1 MADFLR
7 NFYTGQDIADAAL
20 SPARKAQLLAQVDAG
35 GGGLV
40 SDIAWLLDTPGA
52 MVRGALSGTGAL
64 NALSQTSE
72 ERTDGRELLRQA
84 GLAGSEDNWGNFFGG
99 LATEVVLDPLSM
111 LSGPVKALSPAGK
124 LAAKSGLL
132 QRAPELLS
140 RKFIAT
146 GGAGMAPELA
156 ERAARSAGNLAGEVP
171 SRTSV
176 AGRPLIGRRA
186 AQRYGTLQD
195 LLDYADDPE
204 MARKSLLDA
213 VRGDEARLDALLP
226 RRLGGDLGIGLPLG
240 APKLSVNLPGGGA
253 YTDAMDSLMS
263 TIRWSPAGRAVSAV
277 FDNKVG
283 QATDAQS
290 QAIYSGADQARQ
302 RAQAEARRE
311 ATYQAARLYQTSPET
326 FTEEGN
332 RALGRLIE
340 QPAENAF
347 QSADDV
353 FASNHPAARQYVQW
367 WKERADELADEF
379 TEAGLRG
386 ARFSDPNVSGYLPRR
401 ADGLL
406 QQAGYNDPSLGR
418 VLSTL
423 TSDQAQRTGELMVPG
438 GRDVISFDLSRDPF
452 IAGGK
457 RLAKND
463 EEAAQYIAEKLFG
476 KRFNP
481 DDEGIRAFDQE
492 YAYGTKYWSKT
503 PDGRDVFS
511 PRAGAAQ
518 EFEAGGVGD
527 NWADT
532 RDWQDLFTEPGST
545 PYSKEQLKQA
555 RGLAQI
561 MHRLPDNVIKD
572 VPLFGQH
579 PTQTIA
585 RYMEGR
591 AGAKATMTAIYD
603 SLAASTNMDPANLAD
618 GGKHISMSEALQ
630 RVGGRNTAD
639 DVGEVG
645 AREQMR
651 SRLAQRIGADPDK
664 VDLSNLS
671 VSEDLVNKLTRA
683 REGFEQPQVA
693 ADFNRALSQ
702 YFRALKSGLL
712 SWPRRIV
719 RDMLSGAYSNWLEGA
734 LDVRALPV
742 VKQLWGAIA
751 GGPFVTGKDI
761 ARISAFDPQAVAY
774 LKTMPRYASKAADE
788 VAAEFYA
795 DLSASGLLDA
805 GRAMDREAIVSSG
818 NVADLLPGVDPQT
831 FLFGQNSAVRELA
844 SRNWNPFSTNYRT
857 GFVNLDFFDADKNPI
872 SRAGTKAGNLSDAI
886 NRLTGY
892 LSLLRQGVD
901 PMEAARRMKR
911 AHVDYASLTPV
922 ERYIRDNFVPFYA
935 YARNVTQ
942 EVLRQIAEQPGG
954 RYGQGL
960 RAYARA
966 QESGDEYVPEN
977 IRMQGGVAIDPEDPM
992 LGWLT
997 DPDRTTTTYY
1007 TGLSD
1012 LPGISQLNMFD
1023 PDSRQQTASNLL
1035 QMLNPLYRTGGELLT
1050 GVDAFYGAP
1059 INEVSR
1065 GYGPVSKLTRAVT
1078 GDDDAGYGLLSV
1090 GLDKATDLIPY
1101 ASRPLRTATALFNPD
1116 TKLPLSTNAFV
1127 TSFNELGAG
1136 RLRDATAEDVR
1147 RDQIRRLQK
1156 LASPYTR
1163 DITIPTIPKG
1173 MEGRVPQ
1180 NASDA
1185 LELSREIQEEGRQL
1199 RRRRLEGR
1207 FQGY

>member
-7 NFYTGQDIADAAL
+7 NFYTGQDIADAAM

-156 ERAARSAGNLAGEVP
+156 ERAARSAGNLAREVP

-204 MARKSLLDA
+204 MARRSLLDA
-213 VRGDEARLDALLP
+213 VRGDEARLEALLP

-423 TSDQAQRTGELMVPG
+423 TSDQAQRTGEMMVPG

-463 EEAAQYIAEKLFG
+463 EEAAQHIASKL
-476 KRFNP
+476 
-481 DDEGIRAFDQE
+481 
-492 YAYGTKYWSKT
+492 Y
-503 PDGRDVFS
+503 
-511 PRAGAAQ
+511 GAAP
-518 EFEAGGVGD
+518 A
-527 NWADT
+527 T
-532 RDWQDLFTEPGST
+532 
-545 PYSKEQLKQA
+545 EQLKQA

-831 FLFGQNSAVRELA
+831 FLFGQNSAVKELA

-1035 QMLNPLYRTGGELLT
+1035 QMLNPLYRTGGEMLT